1 MKLLK
6 FEASWCEPC
15 KQLSKVLETMEL
27 PWPICPID
35 IDKNRDAAIE
45 YGIRGVPT
53 MILMDENDNIIKKVT
68 GALSKSQ
75 IIEEFELGESN

>member
-6 FEASWCEPC
+6 FEASWCGPC
-15 KQLSKVLETMEL
+15 KQLSKVLEGMEL
-27 PWPICPID
+27 PWPVCPID
-35 IDKNRDAAIE
+35 IDESRDIAVE

-75 IIEEFELGESN
+75 IIQEFELGESN